1 MRRCSRAPKCVM
13 LTPECIDIGQERHCR
28 TTKGTGLG
36 LSADHARPAGTRRHN
51 GKHCY
56 IRIRA
61 VHRSSMAHWVAVR
74 MYI

>member
-1 MRRCSRAPKCVM
+1 M
-13 LTPECIDIGQERHCR
+13 LTPERIDIGQERHCR

-36 LSADHARPAGTRRHN
+36 LPADHARGAETWRRN

-61 VHRSSMAHWVAVR
+61 IHRSSMAHWVAVR
-74 MYI
+74 MRI